1 MDQEADA
8 CTHMRNLGG
17 GIREDGTSDVTI
29 EESRKYLGRFGL
41 AGDLAL
47 KPVKY
52 LSGGQKSRLAFAEL
66 AWRKPHILL
75 LDEPTN
81 HLDLETIEAMAMA
94 LNKFDGGVVLVSH
107 DERLIDLVA
116 DELWVVEKGV
126 KGKPGNV
133 TVFDG
138 SFAEYRA
145 KLEREFEA
153 KNL

>member
-1 MDQEADA
+1 MLDVKSDSV
-8 CTHMRNLGG
+8 THMRRLD
-17 GIREDGTSDVTI
+17 EDVSV
-29 EESRKYLGRFGL
+29 EEARKYLGRFGL
-41 AGDLAL
+41 SGDLAL
-47 KPVKY
+47 QTIES

-153 KNL
+153 KNLIH

>member
-1 MDQEADA
+1 M
-8 CTHMRNLGG
+8 
-17 GIREDGTSDVTI
+17 
-29 EESRKYLGRFGL
+29 
-41 AGDLAL
+41 
-47 KPVKY
+47 
-52 LSGGQKSRLAFAEL
+52 
-66 AWRKPHILL
+66 
-75 LDEPTN
+75 
-81 HLDLETIEAMAMA
+81 DLETIEAMAMA

-153 KNL
+153 KNLIH

>member
-1 MDQEADA
+1 M
-8 CTHMRNLGG
+8 
-17 GIREDGTSDVTI
+17 
-29 EESRKYLGRFGL
+29 
-41 AGDLAL
+41 
-47 KPVKY
+47 
-52 LSGGQKSRLAFAEL
+52 
-66 AWRKPHILL
+66 
-75 LDEPTN
+75 
-81 HLDLETIEAMAMA
+81 
-94 LNKFDGGVVLVSH
+94 SH

-153 KNL
+153 KNLIH